1 MNKKFLQS
9 VAAGIATLSLVASC
23 SHLGLKKESNTCG
36 AKNGC
41 AAKKDEAHKC
51 SAKHKEAH
59 KCSAVKKEEAAK
71 EATTAKKAKKAKKA
85 EAAKAETKA
94 EEKKN

>member
-9 VAAGIATLSLVASC
+9 VATGVVGLSLVASC
-23 SHLGLKKESNTCG
+23 AQLGFKKESNTCG

-41 AAKKDEAHKC
+41 AASKKESHKCAADKTSKEAKKD
-51 SAKHKEAH
+51 AKVE
-59 KCSAVKKEEAAK
+59 KKSKKSKKVEAAK
-71 EATTAKKAKKAKKA
+71 T
-85 EAAKAETKA
+85 